1 MSWRARSIRSES
13 RIRRFPM
20 KTIQPS
26 DLQKLVESRSDNV
39 LLDVRTPVEYA
50 EVHVPGARNLPLNAL
65 DPKALLLAGEIP
77 EATPVYLLCRS
88 GGRASKAAEKFAQA
102 GLANAVVVEGGTQA
116 WMEAGLPVDRGT
128 VKAISLERQVRIGA
142 GSLVLAGVLLAIFLH
157 PYFIALS
164 GFVGA
169 GLVFAGLTDWCGM
182 GLLLAKAPWNA
193 KS

>member
-1 MSWRARSIRSES
+1 
-13 RIRRFPM
+13 
-20 KTIQPS
+20 
-26 DLQKLVESRSDNV
+26 
-39 LLDVRTPVEYA
+39 
-50 EVHVPGARNLPLNAL
+50 
-65 DPKALLLAGEIP
+65 
-77 EATPVYLLCRS
+77 
-88 GGRASKAAEKFAQA
+88 
-102 GLANAVVVEGGTQA
+102 
-116 WMEAGLPVDRGT
+116 MEAGLPVDRGT